1 MIVIGRIKSRRS
13 RSTTNTFI
21 LNLSIADLS
30 FLLLCVPFQATI
42 YSLPDWV
49 FGAFLC
55 KSVHYF
61 VMVCMLVSIFT
72 LVAMSVDRYIA
83 VVHAKKSP
91 CIRNKKNAIIGVLFH
106 LHKKIKNMSKK
117 SERSKRKTAQT
128 VLLVVTA
135 FLICWMPHHIIAMWV
150 EFGRFPLNDASF
162 AFRIVSHCLAYGNSC
177 VNPILYAFLS
187 ENFRKACQQV
197 FTCRL
202 FFPPP
207 PVEKVVRIR
216 MENFSTTHSTTNLSV
231 ESRRAPEVLFVV
243 RRSTNPAKSLPLEQQ
258 ANYAAPLVSAKLGF
272 WQDWESSPGSRCQ
285 GLLLF
290 PQEFQARA
298 QPPSGNEELDFRLI
312 FGEDGQQQSLGPADL
327 EQDDNP
333 AYYILNVGQP
343 PSVLNQPI
351 GIPRHGLQTHSPVIS
366 APPRLQHHKAYEPLY
381 EAPGSRYSPAG
392 GHKAFECPSI
402 QITSISPNCQQ
413 EMEANEEDRRGNG
426 QEGEYQD
433 RPLSRDHL
441 YLPLDHSYRDA
452 SLSPSPCSS
461 LSSRSWFS
469 DASSCESFS
478 HVYDDVDSELNEAA
492 ARFTLGSP
500 QAGPGEDPWQHPLPV
515 FGHSLSPRQSPC
527 HSPRTSVTDE
537 NWLSPRPQSRPSS
550 RPTSPCGKRRH
561 SSADICYPNSASPH
575 HSPTATP
582 GHSPRGSVTEDTW
595 IGSPSGGLSPFQ
607 CCPSEADIPSKTRRT
622 SQDRTAM
629 LSGKVDLGL
638 EDPGSLS
645 PSLES
650 PGDDS
655 GHALKKDGPGEQF
668 LSVPSHFTWNKPK
681 PGHTPIFRTSSLPPL
696 DWPLPSQFGQY
707 ELKIEVQPKAHH
719 RAHYETEGSRGA
731 VKASSGGH
739 PVVKLV
745 GYNEKPIN
753 LQMFI
758 GTADDRYLR
767 PHAFYQVHRITGK
780 TVATASQEIIISST
794 KVLEIPLLPENNMSA
809 SIDCAGIL
817 KLRNSDIELRKGET
831 DIGRKN
837 TRVRAVFRVHIPQP
851 GGKVLSLQ
859 ASSIPVE
866 CSQRSAQELPQVE
879 KYSLNS
885 CSVSGGE
892 EMAIT
897 GSNFFPETKVIFLE
911 KGPDGRPQWEV
922 DAKIIR
928 EKSQGSTIVVEVP
941 PYHSKA
947 LASAVQVQFYVCNG
961 KRKRSQSQRFT
972 YLSGAHRKYALAL
985 RGGGSAGRRRGRGRG
1000 LFINGRPR
1008 GGVAGAPLRPREGR
1022 EARRRA
1028 TAKQEPPCPVLCAPA
1043 CQARSAAAPPCRS
1056 ARPLRPANPP
1066 FRLCRRLPAHKRVV
1080 SLGSNHGE
1088 AGAQGGPGPAP
1099 AQPMP
1104 LSHPLAHPARTQL
1117 PSPDGSPRGLLPV
1130 YPPMAAPFQQLPRLQ
1145 SCQLIGSPL
1154 PFHPAPAPPPR
1165 PSYPPLQHSLPYNG
1179 QPSLPMS
1186 AGSAQGYEHLPFQPD
1201 PLGLGLGYHSAS
1213 TPPSAGSQPL
1223 SHLHSLGYPCPNP
1236 VQVPSPSHPRAQLQH
1251 SLGYPSTGQRAA
1263 SCPSPTNAPLPMVP
1277 SPHSGPSSPQLHSLP
1292 YQSPTGGPASSP
1304 SPTSSSPLVLLPS
1317 PQASSPGLGSLPL
1330 GPQPPFSPEGERL
1343 SIKQEPEDKELT
1355 FQSIGLQDITLDD
1368 VNEIIG
1374 RDMSQTAGST
1384 GRTALGLAHARHH
1397 GDLELNP
1404 VALVSSPPSSS
1415 SLPKTVLMDK
1425 NTFYNYI
1432 FDTLKMVVIPKADV
1446 VWGPPR
1452 GAVPGPRSA
1461 AAGQVDGVS
1470 GEGVV
1475 GSLGHSPPRGLL
1487 AGEGH
1492 QGLAA
1497 ALAAEVVQQEDGV
1510 WQDLDEGEDTSR
1522 AGLRPQASPPPAFNG
1537 GRTAALHPDQGS
1549 VLGQHGRGGRGRHCG
1564 RHGTRGR
1571 RKVAHRGGGDGG
1583 AGAELGVG
1591 LGWVEGQGRGSA
1603 VGRGLG
1609 GTRCGQQGGLVQG
1622 CLRGQ
1627 QGGRSR
1633 EGNVDTAEVTLERWT
1648 ISPNQ
1653 SASTSLYKQTFTW
1666 QIRTAFQALT
1676 DADYDETKAVSLCK

>member
-1 MIVIGRIKSRRS
+1 MNRTVHRS
-13 RSTTNTFI
+13 GDRM
-21 LNLSIADLS
+21 
-30 FLLLCVPFQATI
+30 LCAT
-42 YSLPDWV
+42 
-49 FGAFLC
+49 
-55 KSVHYF
+55 
-61 VMVCMLVSIFT
+61 
-72 LVAMSVDRYIA
+72 
-83 VVHAKKSP
+83 SP
-91 CIRNKKNAIIGVLFH
+91 
-106 LHKKIKNMSKK
+106 
-117 SERSKRKTAQT
+117 
-128 VLLVVTA
+128 
-135 FLICWMPHHIIAMWV
+135 
-150 EFGRFPLNDASF
+150 
-162 AFRIVSHCLAYGNSC
+162 
-177 VNPILYAFLS
+177 
-187 ENFRKACQQV
+187 
-197 FTCRL
+197 
-202 FFPPP
+202 
-207 PVEKVVRIR
+207 
-216 MENFSTTHSTTNLSV
+216 
-231 ESRRAPEVLFVV
+231 
-243 RRSTNPAKSLPLEQQ
+243 
-258 ANYAAPLVSAKLGF
+258 
-272 WQDWESSPGSRCQ
+272 
-285 GLLLF
+285 
-290 PQEFQARA
+290 
-298 QPPSGNEELDFRLI
+298 
-312 FGEDGQQQSLGPADL
+312 DL

-972 YLSGAHRKYALAL
+972 YLS
-985 RGGGSAGRRRGRGRG
+985 
-1000 LFINGRPR
+1000 
-1008 GGVAGAPLRPREGR
+1008 VMV
-1022 EARRRA
+1022 
-1028 TAKQEPPCPVLCAPA
+1028 KQEHREDLD
-1043 CQARSAAAPPCRS
+1043 
-1056 ARPLRPANPP
+1056 
-1066 FRLCRRLPAHKRVV
+1066 LP
-1080 SLGSNHGE
+1080 
-1088 AGAQGGPGPAP
+1088 P

-1104 LSHPLAHPARTQL
+1104 LSHPLAHPVRTQL

-1374 RDMSQTAGST
+1374 RDMSQCPAS
-1384 GRTALGLAHARHH
+1384 H
-1397 GDLELNP
+1397 
-1404 VALVSSPPSSS
+1404 SS
-1415 SLPKTVLMDK
+1415 
-1425 NTFYNYI
+1425 
-1432 FDTLKMVVIPKADV
+1432 
-1446 VWGPPR
+1446 
-1452 GAVPGPRSA
+1452 
-1461 AAGQVDGVS
+1461 
-1470 GEGVV
+1470 
-1475 GSLGHSPPRGLL
+1475 
-1487 AGEGH
+1487 
-1492 QGLAA
+1492 
-1497 ALAAEVVQQEDGV
+1497 
-1510 WQDLDEGEDTSR
+1510 
-1522 AGLRPQASPPPAFNG
+1522 
-1537 GRTAALHPDQGS
+1537 TAAHS
-1549 VLGQHGRGGRGRHCG
+1549 
-1564 RHGTRGR
+1564 
-1571 RKVAHRGGGDGG
+1571 
-1583 AGAELGVG
+1583 
-1591 LGWVEGQGRGSA
+1591 
-1603 VGRGLG
+1603 
-1609 GTRCGQQGGLVQG
+1609 
-1622 CLRGQ
+1622 
-1627 QGGRSR
+1627 
-1633 EGNVDTAEVTLERWT
+1633 
-1648 ISPNQ
+1648 
-1653 SASTSLYKQTFTW
+1653 QT
-1666 QIRTAFQALT
+1666 
-1676 DADYDETKAVSLCK
+1676 